1 MRSIWNGAIS
11 FGLVSIPIKLNATE
25 SHSVSFRQIH
35 TEDGGR
41 IRYRKVCELEDREVT
56 QAEIGK
62 AYEDADGSMIPI
74 TDEDLLPIPTARTI
88 EIVAFVPEDRIDPL
102 QMGSA
107 YYLAASGAPAA
118 KPYTLLREALKRSN
132 RVAIAKFALR
142 GRERLGMLRVV
153 GDAIAMHGLLWP
165 DEVRAPEGVAPEADV
180 TVRDQELDLADA
192 LMDTLGEID
201 LDDLHD
207 EYREAVEEV
216 VAAKAAGQRPPEVRE
231 EAAPGKVLD
240 LMAALESSVRAA
252 RESRDGEGA
261 GPAEEAEV
269 RSLPQRKT
277 SSRRAPKETGGKKS
291 TSTAK
296 KTAAVEG
303 AAEEVDREV
312 GGVCGVREEDGGQE
326 YRQEGHGEERR
337 QERRQ
342 DHGQEHRQQ
351 VRLLP
356 QAQRLTSAVPLT
368 PAGGVDARPGLQLT
382 VQGDADDRGIAD
394 GAGSKTAGLAA
405 GDFAGETE
413 AGASEAGVGT
423 AGSPPG
429 AARWSSRPV
438 RRPGWPDRWTAAT
451 TRSGRGRR
459 RWPRRPPGRSAAAG
473 PGRPARA
480 SAVRPTLLLPAP
492 RLADGAATAA
502 RVTGVTRVIRGGL
515 RRSPSGDPV
524 ACGGFPGAEARMAR
538 SSSSRQPPDV
548 LGHVRHAV
556 RPARCVRAARSR
568 SGQRPRSC
576 PPVVGPGR
584 TRAGGGVG
592 PPTTGSGA
600 GWSWPGGLR
609 RPPPSENVR
618 DRSGSFPAPPVV
630 TGS

>member
-11 FGLVSIPIKLNATE
+11 FGLVSIPIKLVNATE
-25 SHSVSFRQIH
+25 SHAVSFRQIH

-74 TDEDLLPIPTARTI
+74 TDEDLSQLPIPTARTI

-165 DEVRAPEGVAPEADV
+165 DEVRAPEGVAPESGV

-216 VAAKAAGQRPPEVRE
+216 VAAKAAGERPPEARE

-240 LMAALESSVRAA
+240 LMAALENSVRAA
-252 RESRDGEGA
+252 RESRDGEEA
-261 GPAEEAEV
+261 GQAEEAEV

-291 TSTAK
+291 TSTAAK
-296 KTAAVEG
+296 KTAAKR
-303 AAEEVDREV
+303 AE
-312 GGVCGVREEDGGQE
+312 
-326 YRQEGHGEERR
+326 
-337 QERRQ
+337 
-342 DHGQEHRQQ
+342 
-351 VRLLP
+351 P
-356 QAQRLTSAVPLT
+356 KKS
-368 PAGGVDARPGLQLT
+368 
-382 VQGDADDRGIAD
+382 
-394 GAGSKTAGLAA
+394 TAK
-405 GDFAGETE
+405 
-413 AGASEAGVGT
+413 SGT
-423 AGSPPG
+423 
-429 AARWSSRPV
+429 
-438 RRPGWPDRWTAAT
+438 
-451 TRSGRGRR
+451 
-459 RWPRRPPGRSAAAG
+459 
-473 PGRPARA
+473 
-480 SAVRPTLLLPAP
+480 
-492 RLADGAATAA
+492 
-502 RVTGVTRVIRGGL
+502 
-515 RRSPSGDPV
+515 
-524 ACGGFPGAEARMAR
+524 AR
-538 SSSSRQPPDV
+538 SSSTSSSTSSS
-548 LGHVRHAV
+548 
-556 RPARCVRAARSR
+556 RAASASASAKKTAAKGTAKKAAGRSTAKETAKSTGR
-568 SGQRPRSC
+568 STAKKTASRRRS
-576 PPVVGPGR
+576 
-584 TRAGGGVG
+584 A
-592 PPTTGSGA
+592 
-600 GWSWPGGLR
+600 
-609 RPPPSENVR
+609 
-618 DRSGSFPAPPVV
+618 
-630 TGS
+630 

>member
-11 FGLVSIPIKLNATE
+11 FGLVSIPIKLVNATE
-25 SHSVSFRQIH
+25 SHAVSFRQIH

-74 TDEDLLPIPTARTI
+74 TDEDLSQLPIPTARTI

-165 DEVRAPEGVAPEADV
+165 DEVRAPEGVAPEGGV

-216 VAAKAAGQRPPEVRE
+216 VAAKAAGERPPEARE

-240 LMAALESSVRAA
+240 LMAALENSVRAA
-252 RESRDGEGA
+252 RESRDGEEA
-261 GPAEEAEV
+261 GPVEEAEV

-291 TSTAK
+291 TSTAAK
-296 KTAAVEG
+296 KTAAKK
-303 AAEEVDREV
+303 AEPKKSTAKSGTAR
-312 GGVCGVREEDGGQE
+312 
-326 YRQEGHGEERR
+326 
-337 QERRQ
+337 
-342 DHGQEHRQQ
+342 
-351 VRLLP
+351 
-356 QAQRLTSAVPLT
+356 ATSA
-368 PAGGVDARPGLQLT
+368 
-382 VQGDADDRGIAD
+382 
-394 GAGSKTAGLAA
+394 
-405 GDFAGETE
+405 
-413 AGASEAGVGT
+413 
-423 AGSPPG
+423 
-429 AARWSSRPV
+429 
-438 RRPGWPDRWTAAT
+438 
-451 TRSGRGRR
+451 
-459 RWPRRPPGRSAAAG
+459 
-473 PGRPARA
+473 
-480 SAVRPTLLLPAP
+480 
-492 RLADGAATAA
+492 
-502 RVTGVTRVIRGGL
+502 
-515 RRSPSGDPV
+515 
-524 ACGGFPGAEARMAR
+524 
-538 SSSSRQPPDV
+538 SSSRA
-548 LGHVRHAV
+548 GA
-556 RPARCVRAARSR
+556 ASASAKKTAAKGTAKKAAARSTAKETAKSTGR
-568 SGQRPRSC
+568 STAKKTASRRRS
-576 PPVVGPGR
+576 
-584 TRAGGGVG
+584 A
-592 PPTTGSGA
+592 
-600 GWSWPGGLR
+600 
-609 RPPPSENVR
+609 
-618 DRSGSFPAPPVV
+618 
-630 TGS
+630 